1 MTPTVPTT
9 TKNSLHPRAHGRT
22 AREFWEIP
30 RQGWR
35 DIAVRTWTE
44 TGEDN
49 ISLLAAG
56 VAFYSFL
63 AFVPMLASIVLVY
76 GIVADPGDVAGHLQT
91 LMRILPTDAA
101 KIVAEQLK
109 TLTET
114 PVTRTTIGLIIAIFL
129 AVYGAMRGATSVIGA
144 LNVTYD
150 ERETRNFFRTTGLSF
165 AFTLGAVLVAIVA
178 MLAISAMSLIGT
190 VIHLPA
196 FAAPLITGG
205 LWLGT
210 ALVASGLIAV
220 VYRYG
225 PDRENAKWTWLTPG
239 AVFASVGALLATFLF
254 GLYVS
259 HFAGYN
265 ATYGALGAVVSFLM
279 WLYVTAFVVLLGA
292 ELNAEIEHQ
301 TAQDTTTGPDT
312 PMGERGASMA
322 DTAAGGPAP
331 EQTTGP
337 THAAPSVN
345 KGGSFPLGKPLAAG
359 IAASRISR
367 HVGDVPLGVMPMTLI
382 ATGLTLIGQRG
393 SAGRGLLC
401 LAGGGLLTWRAH
413 NRATANTSKAKAA
426 S

>member
-1 MTPTVPTT
+1 
-9 TKNSLHPRAHGRT
+9 
-22 AREFWEIP
+22 
-30 RQGWR
+30 
-35 DIAVRTWTE
+35 
-44 TGEDN
+44 
-49 ISLLAAG
+49 
-56 VAFYSFL
+56 
-63 AFVPMLASIVLVY
+63 
-76 GIVADPGDVAGHLQT
+76 
-91 LMRILPTDAA
+91 
-101 KIVAEQLK
+101 
-109 TLTET
+109 
-114 PVTRTTIGLIIAIFL
+114 
-129 AVYGAMRGATSVIGA
+129 
-144 LNVTYD
+144 
-150 ERETRNFFRTTGLSF
+150 
-165 AFTLGAVLVAIVA
+165 
-178 MLAISAMSLIGT
+178 
-190 VIHLPA
+190 
-196 FAAPLITGG
+196 
-205 LWLGT
+205 
-210 ALVASGLIAV
+210 
-220 VYRYG
+220 
-225 PDRENAKWTWLTPG
+225 PG

-337 THAAPSVN
+337 THAAPSVD
-345 KGGSFPLGKPLAAG
+345 KGGSFQLGKPLAAG

-393 SAGRGLLC
+393 SASRGLLC

-413 NRATANTSKAKAA
+413 SRATANTSNVKAA